1 MSKISTRPTILQYYI
16 DRCDS
21 LQTMERLLM
30 ERWTKQMNEGASG
43 GGMKASSVRRE
54 QYEDVEQKIRCHKK
68 LGVNVI
74 NDN

>member
-1 MSKISTRPTILQYYI
+1 
-16 DRCDS
+16 
-21 LQTMERLLM
+21 
-30 ERWTKQMNEGASG
+30 MNEGASG